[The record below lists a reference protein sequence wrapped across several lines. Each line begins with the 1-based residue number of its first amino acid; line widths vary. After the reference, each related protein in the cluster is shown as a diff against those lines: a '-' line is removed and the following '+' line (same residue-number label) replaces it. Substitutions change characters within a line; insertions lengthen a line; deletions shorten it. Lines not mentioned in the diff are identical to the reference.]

1 MWKKNSQWTHPNS
14 HTTHEQL
21 QMGRNRSS
29 LTRVS
34 ISCNH
39 KYLAKVGQSKEKCYQ
54 MKTPTYTHTA
64 HTHTHS
70 VRNLYSCLC
79 VDPGSIHSTSCDNVS
94 SNRISIF
101 FSFAMIAASQPHAI
115 HATKH
120 IIIKLRILI
129 WQCHGNDFAAVRER
143 VRTARIS
150 FTKLCMHNKWIRL
163 MHTHAHHPSLTYLT
177 EEATTTNALFY
188 AWNFPVMA
196 LSFSLSHSLMMR
208 VFIWCSRTLSLSLFV
223 SVDLMKMLI
232 AIGLT
237 KLSDIKA
244 NLWHNFCVSVF
255 VH

>member
-39 KYLAKVGQSKEKCYQ
+39 KYLAEVGPRKEKCYQ

-70 VRNLYSCLC
+70 VRNLYGCLC

-101 FSFAMIAASQPHAI
+101 FSFVMIAASQPHAI

-177 EEATTTNALFY
+177 EEATTTNALFDAWF
-188 AWNFPVMA
+188 AWNFPEKFLSRFLA
-196 LSFSLSHSLMMR
+196 LSNDARIYLMLSHA
-208 VFIWCSRTLSLSLFV
+208 LSLRFSR
-223 SVDLMKMLI
+223 
-232 AIGLT
+232 
-237 KLSDIKA
+237 SDENADSNRINKVI
-244 NLWHNFCVSVF
+244 WH
-255 VH
+255 